1 MEYTNNKNNIQEIFN
16 ESIKKYSIVPNES
29 KDEIIKAKY
38 NLHKFINEDLIF
50 DSNDCIT
57 CVTTDPLEEFDDLV
71 MLRFGVYNITGT
83 CIVIISAGYFSS
95 EERFDYLKKLFD
107 CFKDAEFDTEFK
119 TPKGTLIFKKDGCDI
134 SNYRIKRFINC
145 GPCNSKTLNSIIFD
159 VNPIIITVG
168 ANDDG
173 TTNNTTNNTGIN
185 QKQTDTKGELNNVLG
200 VWNNFIEKGKQNN
213 ATIKNMSIN
222 ITRYVLF
229 PNPNKYNKDSSFFK
243 EITKEPI
250 LNAMVKTTAMF
261 IISRPPPKFNPIRV
275 NEGNSII
282 DIQLYSH
289 FENANPD
296 DYYRG
301 LEKIN
306 EYIEL
311 TNQINADE
319 ETKKNIYQ
327 SAAIPIMITNC
338 IGGVYKENQFGFGPT
353 DKVAKETLGCLTA
366 ESSEK
371 VIDYIKNELNEF
383 TPAYDPLAFIEA
395 FN

>member
-1 MEYTNNKNNIQEIFN
+1 
-16 ESIKKYSIVPNES
+16 
-29 KDEIIKAKY
+29 
-38 NLHKFINEDLIF
+38 
-50 DSNDCIT
+50 
-57 CVTTDPLEEFDDLV
+57 
-71 MLRFGVYNITGT
+71 MLRFGVYNITGGT

-95 EERFDYLKKLFD
+95 EERFDYLKTLFD
-107 CFKDAEFDTEFK
+107 CFKDSEFDTKFK
-119 TPKGTLIFKKDGCDI
+119 TPKGATLIFKKDGSDI
-134 SNYRIKRFINC
+134 SGYRIKRFINC
-145 GPCNSKTLNSIIFD
+145 GPCSSITLNSIIFD

-168 ANDDG
+168 ANDDC
-173 TTNNTTNNTGIN
+173 TTNNAGIN
-185 QKQTDTKGELNNVLG
+185 QKQTDTKGELNNIPD

-213 ATIKNMSIN
+213 AIIKNMSIN
-222 ITRYVLF
+222 VTRYVLF
-229 PNPNKYNKDSSFFK
+229 PNPNKYDKDSSFFK

-261 IISRPPPKFNPIRV
+261 LISRPPPKFNPIRV
-275 NEGNSII
+275 NESNSII
-282 DIQLYSH
+282 DIQLYYN

-338 IGGVYKENQFGFGPT
+338 IGGVYKEKNQFGFGPT
-353 DKVAKETLGCLTA
+353 DKLAKETLGCLTS
-366 ESSEK
+366 ESAVK
-371 VIDYIKNELNEF
+371 VVDYIKNQLNEF

-395 FN
+395 FIIYN